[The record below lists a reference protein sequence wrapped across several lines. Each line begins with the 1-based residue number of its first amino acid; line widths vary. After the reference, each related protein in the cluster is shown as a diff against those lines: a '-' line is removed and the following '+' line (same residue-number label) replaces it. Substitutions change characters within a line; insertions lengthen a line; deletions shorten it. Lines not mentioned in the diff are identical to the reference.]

1 MAVDGLYI
9 DLLITGNDL
18 TLDAGGEPALVDDR
32 ASIAQDIKHLIRESG
47 LMVQIIGQRD
57 AVAVRANLQKLELL
71 VEDDVRL
78 VPGTVAIAAIDAETY
93 YLTADTAAFGPID
106 FTVGI

>member
-18 TLDAGGEPALVDDR
+18 TLDSGGEPALVDDR
-32 ASIAQDIKHLIRESG
+32 DSIAQDIKHLIRESG

-57 AVAVRANLQKLELL
+57 PVKVKGNLQTLELL
-71 VEDDVRL
+71 IEDDVRL
-78 VPGTVAIAAIDAETY
+78 EPGTIKITAIDTELYYITAETI
-93 YLTADTAAFGPID
+93 AFGPIE
-106 FTVGI
+106 FYIGL